1 VFAGFIC
8 SRMQIPPWPHFPG
21 AKDEAR
27 EAFPGASEAVR
38 ARPNLQN
45 ENPPGRATTGAGR
58 DLACPAHTNRA
69 FEHKRQFPG
78 LSSPRRFAFRVAP
91 LHALVAEEEV
101 RADPVEVF
109 RLRCHSRA
117 KLWHDGEIDL
127 HSAVD
132 ELQHAAEASGLI
144 DAIGQAAAHGLLAAV
159 LAPVC

>member
-1 VFAGFIC
+1 VRRERLVSPVDVPA
-8 SRMQIPPWPHFPG
+8 SRDFNGLI
-21 AKDEAR
+21 
-27 EAFPGASEAVR
+27 
-38 ARPNLQN
+38 
-45 ENPPGRATTGAGR
+45 
-58 DLACPAHTNRA
+58 CPAPANALSER
-69 FEHKRQFPG
+69 KRQFSE
-78 LSSPRRFAFRVAP
+78 LSSLRRFAVRVAT

-159 LAPVC
+159 IAPVC